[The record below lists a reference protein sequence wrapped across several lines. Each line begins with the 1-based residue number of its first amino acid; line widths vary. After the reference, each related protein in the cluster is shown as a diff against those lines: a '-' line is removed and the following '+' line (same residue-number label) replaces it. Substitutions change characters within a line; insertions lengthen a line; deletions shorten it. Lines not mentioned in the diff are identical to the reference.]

1 MSHVKPLLI
10 AATLSG
16 VLMAPAH
23 ASTLLNEVLSPVAE
37 PAGQAIADQYIV
49 ELSPDA
55 AGLLGL
61 DSIAAV
67 AQTLLAGVGGGEVLH
82 VYEHA
87 LSGFAVRLSAAQ
99 ADLLSRMPGVALVE
113 QDQVMQVVATQNNA
127 TWGLDRVDQRALPL
141 DGQYTY
147 PDSAGTGVNVYIVDT
162 GLRGSHAEFTGRVGV
177 GRNFAPNS
185 GGLLLGGSTDP
196 ANTTDCNGHGT
207 HVAGTASGTIYGVA
221 KASTTYPVRV
231 LGCDGSGST
240 SGVIAGVDWVAANH
254 IKPAVANMS
263 LGGGNSTTLDNAVR
277 GAISRGVTFVVAAG
291 NSNADACSGSPNRV
305 AEALT
310 IGSTTNTD
318 ARSSFSNFGSCVDL
332 FAPGSNITSAWFQN
346 DTQTRTIS
354 GTSMA
359 APHVAGAAALVL
371 AKQPALTPDEVA
383 AVLLADATEGALSSI
398 GSGSPNLL
406 LYVDPSDNGE
416 PIDRPPTAAFTVS
429 CTLLSCDFDASES
442 SDDAGIASYAWSFGD
457 GASGSGVLTS
467 HNYPASGSYTVT
479 LTVTDTAGQSSSLSQ
494 AVSVDDGLSP
504 CADCPTQYTGSL
516 SGAGAEALHPG
527 SGGYS
532 FSGGTIRGFLRGP
545 AGANFDLF
553 LEGRSCGL
561 LFCSWSVVASG
572 QSGDAD
578 EDVSASVGSGTY
590 RWRVRS
596 QSGAGEYELLTD
608 PR

>member
-1 MSHVKPLLI
+1 MSPIKSFLL
-10 AATLSG
+10 AAALGTAL
-16 VLMAPAH
+16 LPAAQ
-23 ASTLLNEVLSPVAE
+23 ASSLLNDPLRPVGTLT
-37 PAGQAIADQYIV
+37 GQLLADQYIV
-49 ELSPDA
+49 ELSPEA
-55 AGLLGL
+55 LSLLGV
-61 DSIAAV
+61 SSVAGV

-87 LSGFAVRLSAAQ
+87 LSGFAVRMTALQ
-99 ADLLSRMPGVALVE
+99 ADLLSRMPGVLRVE
-113 QDQVMQVVATQNNA
+113 QDQLMRAVATQNNA
-127 TWGLDRVDQRALPL
+127 TWGLDRVDQRVLPL
-141 DGQYTY
+141 DGRYTY
-147 PDSAGTGVNVYIVDT
+147 PDSAGVGVNVYIIDT
-162 GLRGSHAEFTGRVGV
+162 GLRGSHVEFTGRVGV

-185 GGLLLGGSTDP
+185 GSLLGGSTDP

-207 HVAGTASGTIYGVA
+207 HVAGTASGTVYGVA
-221 KASTTYPVRV
+221 KRSTTYPVRV
-231 LGCDGSGST
+231 LGCDGSGSN

-254 IKPAVANMS
+254 LKPAVANMS
-263 LGGGNSTTLDNAVR
+263 ISGGNSTVLDNAVR
-277 GAISRGVTFVVAAG
+277 AAISRGVTFVVAAG
-291 NSNADACSGSPNRV
+291 NSNANACTGSPNRV

-346 DTQTRTIS
+346 DTQIRTIS

-371 AKQPALTPDEVA
+371 TKQPTLTPDEVA
-383 AVLLADATEGALSSI
+383 AVLLADATAGVLSGI
-398 GSGSPNLL
+398 GTGSPNLL

-429 CTLLSCDFDASES
+429 CTLLSCDFDASGS
-442 SDDAGIASYAWSFGD
+442 SDDVGIASYAWTFGD
-457 GASGSGVLTS
+457 GASGSGVITS
-467 HNYPASGSYTVT
+467 HNYLAKGSYTVT

-504 CADCPTQYTGSL
+504 CADCPTRYTGSL

-527 SGGYS
+527 SNGYS
-532 FSGGTIRGFLRGP
+532 FGGGSIRGFLRGP
-545 AGANFDLF
+545 ANANFDLF
-553 LEGRSCGL
+553 LERQSCGL

-572 QSGDAD
+572 QSGNAD
-578 EDVSASVGSGTY
+578 EDVIASVGSGTY
-590 RWRVRS
+590 RWRLRS